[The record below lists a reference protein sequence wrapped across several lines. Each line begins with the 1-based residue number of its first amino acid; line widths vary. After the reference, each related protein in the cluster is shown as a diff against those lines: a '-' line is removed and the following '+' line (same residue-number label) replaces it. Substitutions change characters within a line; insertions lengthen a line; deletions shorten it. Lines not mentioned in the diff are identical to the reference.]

1 MPAPWHGGCSVRGKP
16 KWPRGKNAVFNPD
29 QNGRTHI
36 MSLSINTNMGAMIAL
51 QNLNSTSA
59 DLQSTQNRIST
70 GLKVASAKDDGATY
84 AIAQSQRATV
94 SSLDAVKDSLN
105 RASSSVDVAMS
116 AGESIS
122 DMLTQ
127 MKEKA
132 LAASD
137 TSLDTT
143 SRDALNTDFGALRDQ
158 ITKTIS
164 NATFNGINLIDG
176 SLSNLQALANADG
189 SSHLTVNSQNLSLGG
204 SIIGLATDASFD
216 SATSAGNLL
225 TDIDDSIN
233 AVSAALAKMGT
244 SSKAVAAH
252 MTFIGKL
259 QDSLE
264 AGIGNLVDADMA
276 KESAKLQALQTKQ
289 QLGIQAL
296 SIANQAPQIAVSL
309 FRG

>member
-1 MPAPWHGGCSVRGKP
+1 MTVSV
-16 KWPRGKNAVFNPD
+16 
-29 QNGRTHI
+29 
-36 MSLSINTNMGAMIAL
+36 NTNMGAMVAL
-51 QNLNSTSA
+51 QNLNMTTA
-59 DLQSTQNRIST
+59 DLSATQSRIST

-94 SSLDAVKDSLN
+94 ASLDAVKDSLN
-105 RASSSVDVAMS
+105 RTSSSVDVAMS

-143 SRDALNTDFGALRDQ
+143 SRTALNTDFAALRDQ

-164 NATFNGINLIDG
+164 NAVFNGINLVDG
-176 SLSNLQALANADG
+176 SLPSGLSALANADG
-189 SSHLTVNSQNLSLGG
+189 SSHLTVASQDLSLGG
-204 SIIGLATDASFD
+204 SIITISSAAGFTTAS
-216 SATSAGNLL
+216 SANSLLSTIDTS
-225 TDIDDSIN
+225 ISQ
-233 AVSAALAKMGT
+233 VSAALAKLGT
-244 SSKAVAAH
+244 SSKAVANH

-259 QDSLE
+259 QDSLD

-276 KESAKLQALQTKQ
+276 KESAHLQALQTKQ

-296 SIANQAPQIAVSL
+296 SIANQAPQVAISL
-309 FRG
+309 FK